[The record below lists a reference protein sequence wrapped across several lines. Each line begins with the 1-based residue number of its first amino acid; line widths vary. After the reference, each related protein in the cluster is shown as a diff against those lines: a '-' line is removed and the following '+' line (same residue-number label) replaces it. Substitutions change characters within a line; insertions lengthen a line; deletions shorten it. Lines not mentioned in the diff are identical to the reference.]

1 MNRRTICRILAG
13 VPMALAMAAAGQSPR
28 VLRVAW
34 VSPERAGS
42 SSPNLAAF
50 RTGMRELGYIEGK
63 NLVIDTWWGEAP
75 RSGSRRWQAISCAHD
90 LT

>member
-13 VPMALAMAAAGQSPR
+13 VPMVLAMAAAGQSPA
-28 VLRVAW
+28 VLHVAW

-50 RTGMRELGYIEGK
+50 RAGMRELGYIERK
-63 NLVIDTWWGEAP
+63 NLVIETWWGEGWKPWRA
-75 RSGSRRWQAISCAHD
+75 
-90 LT
+90 